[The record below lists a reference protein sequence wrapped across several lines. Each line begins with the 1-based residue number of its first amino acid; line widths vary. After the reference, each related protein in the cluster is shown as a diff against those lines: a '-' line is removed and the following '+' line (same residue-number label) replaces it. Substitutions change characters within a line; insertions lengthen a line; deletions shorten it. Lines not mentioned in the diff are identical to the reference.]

1 MPSSYKSQALLA
13 VITAA
18 ALAPF
23 LDKAFYVDDPLF
35 IWMAQQIAQHPLD
48 PYGFDLNWSSFTQ
61 PMSLV
66 MQNPP
71 LCSYYIAAIGSIF
84 GWSEISLH
92 TAFLFWAIMSILG
105 TFALAQRF
113 CALEGRARVY
123 PPRRASRSS
132 HELRPPDKR
141 TNATPFQTALLTLFT
156 PIFLVSATTV
166 MCDVMMLA
174 LWIWALEFWLA
185 GLDRRQWWCLLVSAA
200 LISVAALTKYFG
212 LALLPLLAV
221 YTLGRGRRFATYLPF
236 LLLPL
241 AVLSN
246 YELISEEKYGRALF
260 SAAMMASSSISST
273 TRPSHLA
280 QLLMGL
286 AFGGGCLISASF
298 FAPLG
303 RGKILLA
310 GTIVFAVFAA
320 AFKFLIVSWVYL
332 EGNEALVWL
341 EGGLFAAIG
350 TGIVVL
356 AATNSVQQKNPEA
369 LLLTLWVFGT
379 FAFATWFNWSITART
394 LLPMA
399 PAVAILAITQ
409 FEQRQKRSWS
419 KYAPLLAAALLSI
432 MIAAADYRQA
442 NCARTAARLYQQRFG
457 AEASNIRFLGH
468 WGFQYY
474 MEHWG
479 AKPFDRNHPDL
490 VRGSILVGTLSD
502 PDLAQVPRQKVGTVD
517 ETVLS
522 AFPFVATSR
531 IGSGAGFYSSYGG
544 PLPWIIKK
552 IPPERYDAA
561 HIR

>member
-1 MPSSYKSQALLA
+1 MQSSYKPQALLA
-13 VITAA
+13 LITAA

-23 LDKAFYVDDPLF
+23 LNKAFYVDDPLF
-35 IWMAQQIAQHPLD
+35 IWMAQQIVRHPLN
-48 PYGFDLNWSSFTQ
+48 PYGFDVNWSSFTQ
-61 PMSLV
+61 PMSAV

-84 GWSEISLH
+84 GWSEMSLH
-92 TAFLFWAIMSILG
+92 AAFLFWATMSILG

-113 CALEGRARVY
+113 CEVE
-123 PPRRASRSS
+123 RRAPASPASQ
-132 HELRPPDKR
+132 EIRPPDKR
-141 TNATPFQTALLTLFT
+141 ANAAPFQAALFTLFT

-185 GLDRRQWWCLLVSAA
+185 GLDWRQWWRFLVSAA
-200 LISVAALTKYFG
+200 LISAAALTKYFG
-212 LALLPLLAV
+212 IALLPLLAV
-221 YTLGRGRRFATYLPF
+221 YTLGRGRRFAIYLAF
-236 LLLPL
+236 LLIPL
-241 AVLSN
+241 AVISN
-246 YELISEEKYGRALF
+246 YELISEEKYGHALF
-260 SAAMMASSSISST
+260 SAAMMASSSISSA
-273 TRPSHLA
+273 TRPSHVA

-286 AFGGGCLISASF
+286 AFGGGCLISACF

-310 GTIVFAVFAA
+310 GTIVFALFAV

-332 EGNEALVWL
+332 EGSETLVWL
-341 EGGLFAAIG
+341 EGGLFATIAV
-350 TGIVVL
+350 GILAL
-356 AATNSVQQKNPEA
+356 AATNLAQQKNPEA

-394 LLPMA
+394 MLPMA
-399 PAVAILAITQ
+399 PAVALLTIAQ
-409 FEQRQKRSWS
+409 FEQRQKRRWS
-419 KYAPLLAAALLSI
+419 KYAPLLAAAILSI
-432 MIAAADYRQA
+432 LIAAADYRQA
-442 NCARTAARLYQQRFG
+442 NGARAAARLYQQRFD
-457 AEASNIRFLGH
+457 AEASDVRFLGH

-474 MEHWG
+474 MEQWG
-479 AKPFDRNHPDL
+479 AKPFDRNRPKL
-490 VRGSILVGTLSD
+490 VRGSILLGSLSD
-502 PDLAQVPRQKVGTVD
+502 PDLAQIPRQKVRTVD

-531 IGSGAGFYSSYGG
+531 IGSGASFYSSFAG

-552 IPPERYDAA
+552 IPPERYYAA